1 MFCVFEVIEFPDYDV
16 PFIESFDVF
25 TSIDEANAKVEGLV
39 NAFLNEY
46 DGEVYIESETNG
58 PIRVISNGDVESF
71 IFLQEY

>member
-1 MFCVFEVIEFPDYDV
+1 MIEFPDYDV

-58 PIRVISNGDVESF
+58 PIRVISNGDVVSF